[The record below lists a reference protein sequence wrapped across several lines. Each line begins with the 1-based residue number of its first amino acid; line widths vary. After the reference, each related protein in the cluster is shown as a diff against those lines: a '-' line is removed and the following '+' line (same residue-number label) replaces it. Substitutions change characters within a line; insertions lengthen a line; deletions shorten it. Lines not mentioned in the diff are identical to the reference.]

1 MNLRDRKFGHKYFEI
16 KISGSRLRLRASSL
30 GLIDD
35 DARYLPPR
43 HKLRRPWSAHR
54 VVSGFEVWPASES
67 LYHTKH

>member
-35 DARYLPPR
+35 DARYLPP
-43 HKLRRPWSAHR
+43 
-54 VVSGFEVWPASES
+54 
-67 LYHTKH
+67 